1 MIYSITGTKK
11 EIRDKAHREFSLLG
25 EVTQVLHS
33 EQADCLKGHID
44 ALDMFGDPVVVVCN
58 QLSDNASSKEILISL
73 LGEMEKSD
81 NIFIIDEPFA
91 DIHLENKLKKVSK
104 SFFDAREEKNK
115 DTHVFALCDSFAVR
129 DKKQAW
135 LDFVAIR
142 DKVEGEAIVGALWWK
157 FQTVWLSVVSGKKT
171 AFTISDC
178 ERIGGDLVRSSI
190 LAHRGK
196 RDLIV
201 EIEKIILSL

>member
-1 MIYSITGTKK
+1 MIYSIIGTKK
-11 EIRDKAHREFSLLG
+11 EIRDKAQKEFSLLG
-25 EVTQVLHS
+25 EVTQVLYS
-33 EQADCLKGHID
+33 EHVDSLKGHID
-44 ALDMFGDPVVVVCN
+44 ALDMFGGTVIVVCN
-58 QLSDNASSKEILISL
+58 QLGDSASSKETLVL
-73 LGEMEKSD
+73 LLDEMEKSD
-81 NIFIIDEPFA
+81 TIFIIDEPFA
-91 DIHLENKLKKVSK
+91 DVNLGNRLKKVSK
-104 SFFDAREEKNK
+104 KFFDAREEKNK
-115 DTHVFALCDSFAVR
+115 DTRVFALCDSFVVR

-142 DKVEGEAIVGALWWK
+142 DTVEGEAIVGALWWK
-157 FQTVWLSVVSGKKT
+157 FQTVWLSTTSGKKT